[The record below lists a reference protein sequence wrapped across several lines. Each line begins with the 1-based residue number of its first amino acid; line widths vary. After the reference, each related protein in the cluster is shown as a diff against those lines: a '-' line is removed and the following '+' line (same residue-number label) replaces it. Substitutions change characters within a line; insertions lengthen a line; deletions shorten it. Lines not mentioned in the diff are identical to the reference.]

1 MSLNDKKALRA
12 MKYGSSDALGWI
24 IDRYTAYVNTV
35 IYNIIGSSMTPL
47 DIEEVTSDVFLA
59 LWENTEKADA
69 EKLKA
74 YLGSIARSKA
84 KNKLRELGKD
94 VYLEDDVIV
103 VSDDTPEF
111 VYEKQEQELLVRR
124 AVKSMRYPDNEI
136 FLRHYYYYQTVA
148 VIAEEMEMNVSTVKT
163 RLSRGREKLKNALC
177 KGGYLDENKDFRP
190 FGQHT

>member
-1 MSLNDKKALRA
+1 MNDKKALRA
-12 MKYGSSDALGWI
+12 MRYESSDALGWI
-24 IDRYTAYVNTV
+24 VDRYTAYINTV

-47 DIEEVTSDVFLA
+47 DIEEVTSDVFLT
-59 LWENTEKADA
+59 LWENTEKVDA
-69 EKLKA
+69 KKLKA
-74 YLGSIARSKA
+74 YLGSIARNKA
-84 KNKLRELGKD
+84 KNKLRERGAD

-103 VSDDTPEF
+103 VSNDTPEF
-111 VYEKQEQELLVRR
+111 VYEKQEQELLIMQ

-148 VIAEEMEMNVSTVKT
+148 VIAEEMEMNISTVKT

-177 KGGYLDENKDFRP
+177 KGGYFDGNKGFRP